1 MAGIAKYGSY
11 ILQAMKAVA
20 YIDGSSL
27 QNPGYAAIAVRI
39 YDESGQLLLSLCEP
53 YGKQTNN
60 YAEYLAYVRCL
71 EEARQLGVTELCIFT
86 DSELI
91 AKQWSGEY
99 QIRSGNL
106 KPLYEYTLELRQQME
121 VEVRRIPTQGDERL
135 KLTNRM
141 AQEAA
146 KFVQQQFATHY
157 LHEVDDE

>member
-1 MAGIAKYGSY
+1 MST
-11 ILQAMKAVA
+11 AMKAVA

-71 EEARQLGVTELCIFT
+71 EEACQLGVTELCILT

-91 AKQWSGEY
+91 ARQWSGQY
-99 QIRSGNL
+99 RIHSRNL
-106 KPLYEYTLELRQQME
+106 KPLYDYTLELRQEMK
-121 VEVRRIPTQGDERL
+121 VEVRRIPTESNECLQ
-135 KLTNRM
+135 LTNRM
-141 AQEAA
+141 VQEAA

-157 LHEVDDE
+157 LQEVDDERD

>member
-1 MAGIAKYGSY
+1 
-11 ILQAMKAVA
+11 MKAVA

-60 YAEYLAYVRCL
+60 YAEYLACARCL
-71 EEARQLGVTELCIFT
+71 EEALQLGVTELCIFT
-86 DSELI
+86 DSELL

-99 QIRSGNL
+99 RIQSRNL
-106 KPLYEYTLELRQQME
+106 KPLHDYTLELRQQIRAE
-121 VEVRRIPTQGDERL
+121 TKRIPAQNDERL
-135 KLTNRM
+135 QLTSRM

-157 LHEVDDE
+157 LQEVDDD

>member
-1 MAGIAKYGSY
+1 
-11 ILQAMKAVA
+11 MKAVA

-99 QIRSGNL
+99 RVHSENL
-106 KPLYEYTLELRQQME
+106 KPLYEYTLEVRQVME

-146 KFVQQQFATHY
+146 KFVLHQFATHY
-157 LHEVDDE
+157 LQEVDDE

>member
-1 MAGIAKYGSY
+1 
-11 ILQAMKAVA
+11 MKAVA

-60 YAEYLAYVRCL
+60 FAEYLACARCL
-71 EEARQLGVTELCIFT
+71 EEALQLGVTELCIFT
-86 DSELI
+86 DSELL

-99 QIRSGNL
+99 RIHSRNL
-106 KPLYEYTLELRQQME
+106 KPLHDYTLELRQQIRAE
-121 VEVRRIPTQGDERL
+121 IKRIPAQNDERL
-135 KLTNRM
+135 QLTSRM

-146 KFVQQQFATHY
+146 KFVQQFATQY
-157 LHEVDDE
+157 LQEVDDE